1 MALVELEAPTVP
13 AMALK
18 ATALYLAQLLLL
30 AVAAGVLAMRG
41 QLAMEDQEALA
52 VALADKMLPSQA
64 ALATHH
70 LHRLHRE
77 TTAAIILAL
86 AATK

>member
-1 MALVELEAPTVP
+1 MVCKVRRVLRI
-13 AMALK
+13 
-18 ATALYLAQLLLL
+18 L
-30 AVAAGVLAMRG
+30 AVVDIVVVMGAPIVVGAVTLAA
-41 QLAMEDQEALA
+41 A
-52 VALADKMLPSQA
+52 VALAVKMLPSQA

>member
-1 MALVELEAPTVP
+1 MALVGLEAPTP
-13 AMALK
+13 PMALK

-30 AVAAGVLAMRG
+30 AVAAGVLAI
-41 QLAMEDQEALA
+41 QDPAMEDQEALA
-52 VALADKMLPSQA
+52 VALAVKMLPSQA

-86 AATK
+86 AVTK